1 MNRRKI
7 QNIREFVWKIIDTDI
22 SLKKCLLRDVI
33 NVRSLAKNILSA
45 QKIDAS
51 LDAVISAIRRYDKSQ
66 ENKEGTYS
74 VYDVLKQARISTR
87 TNMSSLLLKR
97 TDEVKTKLGRPDKLI
112 DFQGHE
118 TIRVLEGSQALTL
131 IFDRKNFE
139 KIKSLFTKAVI
150 LEENKNIGM
159 IELTYQKILKKTPG
173 VFLILYNELAE
184 NGISIIDSLMSSTEH
199 ILLLEEEKLL
209 KAFELIYNLCKS

>member
-1 MNRRKI
+1 MTGKKI

-22 SLKKCLLRDVI
+22 SLKKDILRGII
-33 NVRSLAKNILSA
+33 NVRSLAKYILST
-45 QKIDAS
+45 QKIGTS
-51 LDAVISAIRRYDKSQ
+51 LDAVISAIRRYDKST
-66 ENKEGTYS
+66 ENKGEIYS
-74 VYDVLKQARISTR
+74 VYDMLKQARISTR

-139 KIKSLFTKAVI
+139 KIKSFFTKAVV
-150 LEENKNIGM
+150 LEENKGVGM
-159 IELTYQKILKKTPG
+159 IELTYPTILKKTPG
-173 VFLILYNELAE
+173 VFLIIYNELAE

-199 ILLLEEEKLL
+199 IILLEEEKLL
-209 KAFELIYNLCKS
+209 KAFELIYNLCKG